1 MLEKTE
7 VTLQTRQNLN
17 TDTYLPEEVGEVLH
31 SREEVFTESYAGNL
45 IS

>member
-1 MLEKTE
+1 MLEKIE

-17 TDTYLPEEVGEVLH
+17 TDTYLSEEVGEALY

>member
-1 MLEKTE
+1 MLEKPK

-17 TDTYLPEEVGEVLH
+17 TDTYLPEEVGEALH
-31 SREEVFTESYAGNL
+31 FHEEVLTESYAGNL